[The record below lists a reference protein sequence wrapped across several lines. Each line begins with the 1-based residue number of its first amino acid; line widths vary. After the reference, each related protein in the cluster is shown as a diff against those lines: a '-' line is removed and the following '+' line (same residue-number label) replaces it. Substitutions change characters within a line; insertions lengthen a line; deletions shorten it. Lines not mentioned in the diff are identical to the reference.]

1 MKTALVTGAG
11 GFIGTA
17 LCRELTE
24 AGWRVAG
31 CVRSSEALL
40 PEGVV
45 PLVVKDLAELDSSRP
60 TAGLAEVDVVFH
72 LAGRAHRSD
81 ELGSESSATDYLA
94 DNLEATRRVH
104 AWACEL
110 GAGHLIA
117 LSTIKVLG
125 DTSTTPLTPELPYQP
140 EDVYARSKVAGE
152 EFLLRVGTRAGPA
165 ISILRPPLVYGPGV
179 KGNFARLLELIDSP
193 WPLPL
198 GAACAPRSMLALP
211 NLVDLLVRIG
221 LQPLPFPAGLRKSQS
236 QSHVE
241 NSPRIYHAKDDQ
253 EMSVSEL
260 VRVLSELLG
269 NRKILLPVPP
279 TLMAG
284 AARVLGQYPVY
295 ERLFLPMQV
304 DDTQMRKALHWTP
317 PVAAKDA
324 LSVCAEAWQA
334 ARGTEG

>member
-31 CVRSSEALL
+31 CIRSSETLL

-45 PLVVKDLAELDSSRP
+45 PLVVEDLAELDSSRP
-60 TAGLAEVDVVFH
+60 TAGLAKVDVVFH

-81 ELGSESSATDYLA
+81 ELGSESSATDYLT

-110 GAGHLIA
+110 GAGRLIA

-152 EFLLRVGTRAGPA
+152 EFLLGVGTRTGPA
-165 ISILRPPLVYGPGV
+165 ISIVRPPLVYGPGV

-221 LQPLPFPAGLRKSQS
+221 LQPAPLPEAST

-260 VRVLSELLG
+260 VRVLSESLG
-269 NRKILLPVPP
+269 SRRTLLPVPQA
-279 TLMAG
+279 LMAG

-304 DDTQMRKALHWTP
+304 DDTQTRKALHWTP
-317 PVAAKDA
+317 PVAAQDA
-324 LSVCAEAWQA
+324 LGVCAEAWQA